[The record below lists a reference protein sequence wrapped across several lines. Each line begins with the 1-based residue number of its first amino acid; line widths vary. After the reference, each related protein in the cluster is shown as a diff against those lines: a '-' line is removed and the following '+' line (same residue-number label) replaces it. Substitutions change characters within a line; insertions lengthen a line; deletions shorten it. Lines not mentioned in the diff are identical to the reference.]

1 MTALWAKVAT
11 RPLLAHS
18 AEAAHLPPQ
27 VLMALHDT
35 NSDIRRRDSCH
46 ELAWTLD
53 ACINRGMLAAEH
65 LARLQVGRRPAG
77 ARQCCR

>member
-1 MTALWAKVAT
+1 
-11 RPLLAHS
+11 
-18 AEAAHLPPQ
+18 
-27 VLMALHDT
+27 MALHDT